1 MTEEDDI
8 RLVPLGREHL
18 PILADVVNDPDV
30 LRFTRVPDP
39 PPEDF
44 AEGWFAG
51 YEVGRRAG
59 TRDAFAILDGDGTF
73 LGAAVAPAIDRAT
86 RTVELGYTIMPAA
99 RGRGVA
105 TCALALLTDWAF
117 DSLDAERIELY
128 ISEDNDAS
136 KRVAERN
143 GYRYE
148 GTLRSLYFK
157 QDMRADTEIWSKLPT
172 DR

>member
-1 MTEEDDI
+1 MNEPDDI
-8 RLVPLGREHL
+8 RLVPLAREHL
-18 PILADVVNDPDV
+18 SFLAAVVHDPDV
-30 LRFTRVPDP
+30 LRFTRIPDP

-44 AEGWFAG
+44 VEGWFAG
-51 YEVGRRAG
+51 YEEGRAAG
-59 TRDAFAILDGDGTF
+59 TRDAFAILDAEGTF
-73 LGAAVAPAIDRAT
+73 LGTAVAPAIDRAT
-86 RTVELGYTIMPAA
+86 GTVELGYTIMPAA

-105 TCALALLTDWAF
+105 TTALGLITDWAF
-117 DSLDAERIELY
+117 AALDAERIELY
-128 ISEDNDAS
+128 ISADNPAS

-157 QDMRADTEIWSKLPT
+157 QDLRVDTEIWSKLPA